1 MQRRIL
7 TATLAVFV
15 CAQSA
20 RAAEL
25 SFTATPDVP
34 STTTNWSQLVVV
46 PRFDPALGTLTAVAI
61 RLNATLNA
69 ELIAENR
76 STSPGG
82 ATLTGGI
89 VETVKIQAAGIPGF
103 IDVVASASTF
113 PVGPQS
119 VATYDGTPFQSELPG
134 GIFGPDTFRWT
145 IQNGNIEVT
154 QNYGSGDPV
163 LNAFK
168 GPGTQN
174 MTVMADAM
182 FSLSSSNGNVAA
194 QATSKAGS
202 HVTVI
207 YTYTPIPEP
216 TTIGMMVV
224 GAGLLVIRRRR

>member
-1 MQRRIL
+1 VQRRIL
-7 TATLAVFV
+7 AVTIAAFV

-20 RAAEL
+20 RAAEV

-34 STTTNWSQLVVV
+34 PTTTNWSQVVVV
-46 PRFDPALGTLTAVAI
+46 PRFDPSLGTLTAVAI

-69 ELIAENR
+69 DLIAENR

-89 VETVKIQAAGIPGF
+89 VETVKIQAPTIPGF

-113 PVGPQS
+113 PVGPQTVS
-119 VATYDGTPFQSELPG
+119 TYDGTPFTAELG
-134 GIFGPDTFRWT
+134 SGIFGPDTFRWT
-145 IQNGNIEVT
+145 ILNGNLEVT
-154 QNYGSGDPV
+154 QNYGPADAA
-163 LNAFK
+163 LAAFK
-168 GPGTQN
+168 GPGNQTMN
-174 MTVMADAM
+174 VMADAM

-207 YTYTPIPEP
+207 YTYTPVPEP
-216 TTIGMMVV
+216 TTIGMMLV
-224 GAGLLVIRRRR
+224 GAGMLVVRRRR